1 MFFPFFN
8 FSQISLYPY
17 LSNFRLLLLPS
28 PHSLSQKRQKSKDQ
42 RNKETK
48 VRRMK
53 GNRLRSALDVLNPAL
68 VAPATP
74 PGTCVCSPPTQL

>member
-28 PHSLSQKRQKSKDQ
+28 PHSLSQKRQKQNNKSMKPGNTHTKYHKKSK
-42 RNKETK
+42 
-48 VRRMK
+48 
-53 GNRLRSALDVLNPAL
+53 
-68 VAPATP
+68 
-74 PGTCVCSPPTQL
+74 